1 MNYTNL
7 TSLEILKTEDIKSVA
22 ERAFIADEVF
32 ELLSVAYA
40 NVRGGLLFSSADELV
55 MNTSVWRVIYFQST
69 IVGVVIYKAKRGLKM
84 VALALANNL
93 TKPIKKHT
101 KTMLSYLFKVTF
113 SNSWMEVSEGAERFI
128 IQNGGERYLVSNTL
142 ASKLTGKD
150 ILGYC
155 DDGYHY
161 KREINGVIKTKVI
174 IGKPKFTRHI
184 LVS

>member
-128 IQNGGERYLVSNTL
+128 LGIGGDRFIMPNSY
-142 ASKLTGKD
+142 ASSLTGKD
-150 ILGYC
+150 ILDLD
-155 DDGYHY
+155 DDGLHY
-161 KREINGVIKTKVI
+161 YREINGVVKRKLI
-174 IGKPKFTRHI
+174 IGTFKTI
-184 LVS
+184 SNSS